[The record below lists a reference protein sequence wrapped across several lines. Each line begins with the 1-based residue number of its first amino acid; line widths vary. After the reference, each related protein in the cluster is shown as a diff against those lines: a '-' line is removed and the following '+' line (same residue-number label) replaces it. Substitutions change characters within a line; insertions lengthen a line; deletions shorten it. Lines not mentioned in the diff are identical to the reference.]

1 MTVAPRS
8 LRGQLLAAF
17 LAVALLP
24 ASALGGF
31 VAWSALRSARRSAL
45 EHSGQLAAAVAA
57 EIGRHLEAHL
67 LHLREVRVSVR
78 VRRESDLTGDLR
90 LAQHVALNPA
100 IQELLLLDERGRVAE
115 VEPPDLDLQGN
126 DLSRLPYVAEA
137 RRRAEPTWSSATLS
151 PRTGRPVV
159 SLVVPGRRW
168 TLVGYLDLA
177 ALRDIVARVRS
188 QRQADVT
195 VIDRDGTILAAK
207 DERQVQERVNVGD
220 VALVREALAGR
231 SSTDEVA
238 FLGARQLASA
248 TPVSLTGWVV
258 MASQPVEEAYAL
270 GSRIRGYFLAAFALA
285 SLLAIAAALLLSRRI
300 QHPIQA
306 LAEAARTVASGD
318 YHLAL
323 PRGALRE
330 TDALAGSFDLM
341 VAGIQERERARAEAD
356 RHYRNVVS
364 TPLVAVARASIEG
377 RVIFCN
383 EAAARLV
390 GLSSAGAALGRGVAE
405 MLAEPAE
412 WARLQEEL
420 RQVHRVANRELTLR
434 RFDDGG
440 PAQVLANA
448 MVAEDGITL
457 VMLDVTEERRV
468 AAERERLEVQLLHVQ
483 KLEAVGR
490 LAGGVAHDFNNLL
503 TVIVGF
509 GDELSAALPPGTP
522 EREAADAILEAAE
535 RASRLTQSLLAYS
548 RKQVL
553 NPRSIDLRETVRE
566 AAQLVG
572 RIIGED
578 VELEVVLPDAL
589 VAVVADLG
597 QLEQVLMNLC
607 TNARDAMPLGGRL
620 TLAVDVET
628 VSDEHAGAWELPHG
642 GRYARVEVRDTG
654 QGMTAEVRARVFEPF
669 FTTKAR
675 GKGTGLGLAIVYGIV
690 RQHEGHVQVRS
701 APGTGTT
708 VTVFLPMQDGLPDA
722 QPAPIAAL
730 PHPGT
735 VRREMVLLAED
746 EVLVRRVMRS
756 LLERAGYR
764 VLEAAD
770 GAEAVELF
778 AARRDAISL
787 CVFDVVMPRLNGREA
802 RERVLQLDPRMPV
815 LLVSGYAAD
824 VLDSAGP
831 GEDVPEL
838 LGKPVAPREFLAKV
852 RDLLDRAAAEAE
864 RGPGVTV

>member
-24 ASALGGF
+24 AIALGGF
-31 VAWSALRSARRSAL
+31 VAWSALRAARRSAL

-67 LHLREVRVSVR
+67 LYLRGVQVSVDAW
-78 VRRESDLTGDLR
+78 REIGLTDLR
-90 LAQHVALNPA
+90 LAQHAAPNPA
-100 IQELLLLDERGRVAE
+100 IQALLLLDESGRVAE
-115 VEPPDLDLQGN
+115 VVPPDLDLQGN

-151 PRTGRPVV
+151 PRTGLPVV
-159 SLVVPGRRW
+159 SLVVPGHPW
-168 TLVGYLDLA
+168 TLVGYLDLT

-188 QRQADVT
+188 QRHADVT
-195 VIDRDGTILAAK
+195 VIDRDGTILAA
-207 DERQVQERVNVGD
+207 DAEQHVQERVNVGD
-220 VALVREALAGR
+220 VALVREALDGR
-231 SSTDEVA
+231 SGTDEVA
-238 FLGARQLASA
+238 FLGTRQLASA
-248 TPVSLTGWVV
+248 TPVPLTGWVV
-258 MASQPVEEAYAL
+258 VASQPVDDAYAL
-270 GSRIRGYFLAAFALA
+270 VSRIRGYFLAASALA
-285 SLLAIAAALLLSRRI
+285 SLLAVAAAVLLSRRI
-300 QHPIQA
+300 QRPIEA
-306 LAEAARTVASGD
+306 LAEAARMVAGGD

-330 TDALAGSFDLM
+330 TDALAGSFDAM

-364 TPLVAVARASIEG
+364 TPLVAVARASVDGE
-377 RVIFCN
+377 VIFCN

-390 GLSSAGAALGRGVAE
+390 GLTSADAALGRNAGE

-412 WARLQEEL
+412 WERLQADL
-420 RQVHRVANRELTLR
+420 RQVQRIANRELTLR
-434 RFDDGG
+434 RFDGG
-440 PAQVLANA
+440 RPEQVLANA
-448 MVAEDGITL
+448 MAAEDGVTL

-468 AAERERLEVQLLHVQ
+468 SAERERLEVQLLHSQ

-490 LAGGVAHDFNNLL
+490 LAGGVAHDFNNML

-509 GDELSAALPPGTP
+509 GAELCETLPPETP
-522 EREAADAILEAAE
+522 AREAADAILQAAK
-535 RASRLTQSLLAYS
+535 RASVLTQSLLAYS

-553 NPRSIDLRETVRE
+553 KPRSIDLRETVRD

-578 VELEVVLPDAL
+578 VELAVVVPDAS
-589 VAVVADLG
+589 VPMVADPG

-620 TLAVDVET
+620 TLAMTVET
-628 VSDEHAGAWELPHG
+628 ISDEHAREWGLRRG
-642 GRYARVEVRDTG
+642 GRYAQIEVRDTG
-654 QGMTAEVRARVFEPF
+654 QGMTAEVRARIFEPF
-669 FTTKAR
+669 FTTKER
-675 GKGTGLGLAIVYGIV
+675 GKGTGLGLAIAYGIV

-701 APGTGTT
+701 TPGAGTT
-708 VTVFLPMQDGLPDA
+708 VTLFLPMRDGLPDTE
-722 QPAPIAAL
+722 PAPVAAPPL
-730 PHPGT
+730 AGLA
-735 VRREMVLLAED
+735 RRETVLLAED

-756 LLERAGYR
+756 ILERAGYQ
-764 VLEAAD
+764 VLKAAD
-770 GAEAVELF
+770 GAEALELF
-778 AARRDAISL
+778 AAHRDAISL

-802 RERVLQLDPRMPV
+802 SERVRQLCPRMPV

-838 LGKPVAPREFLAKV
+838 LGKPVIPREFLAKV
-852 RDLLDRAAAEAE
+852 RELIDRAAAAAK
-864 RGPGVTV
+864 RHTALVL